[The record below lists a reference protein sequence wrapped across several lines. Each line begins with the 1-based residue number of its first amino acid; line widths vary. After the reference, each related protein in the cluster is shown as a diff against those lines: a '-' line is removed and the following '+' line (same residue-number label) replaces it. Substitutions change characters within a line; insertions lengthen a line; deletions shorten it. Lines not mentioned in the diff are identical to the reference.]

1 MAEFMNIRMENMLSV
16 ENAKTYC
23 SEPIQNIEN
32 YEEALN
38 DDTQKWVCHH
48 RLEMCF
54 TQKFLK
60 EIGLYYKRPAD
71 ELIFIKSCEHNGNS
85 KIHKYLRTSEYKS
98 RISKG
103 GKRLKSDETK
113 KRMSEARKI
122 YWQEHPEQRKLNN
135 KGRKLS
141 EETKRKIAE
150 AHKGRTPWNK
160 RKQ

>member
-1 MAEFMNIRMENMLSV
+1 MVELMNIRMENMLSV
-16 ENAKTYC
+16 ENARTYC
-23 SEPIQNIEN
+23 SESIQNIEN
-32 YEEALN
+32 YEKALN

-85 KIHKYLRTSEYKS
+85 KIHKYLRTSEFKS

-113 KRMSEARKI
+113 KRMSEARKK
-122 YWQEHPEQRKLNN
+122 YWQEHPEQRKLLNR
-135 KGRKLS
+135 GRRLS
-141 EETKRKIAE
+141 EETKRKISE
-150 AHKGRTPWNK
+150 AHKGKSPWNK
-160 RKQ
+160 RK

>member
-1 MAEFMNIRMENMLSV
+1 MISESNSR
-16 ENAKTYC
+16 TYC

-32 YEEALN
+32 YEKAFN
-38 DDTQKWVCHH
+38 DDTQAWVCHH

-103 GKRLKSDETK
+103 SKRSKSDETK

-122 YWQEHPEQRKLNN
+122 YWQEHPEQRKLAN
-135 KGRKLS
+135 KGRRLS

-150 AHKGRTPWNK
+150 AHKGKSPWNK
-160 RKQ
+160 GIKRSK